1 MKKKLIT
8 KKKVFASIFALA
20 VVIIIGLNVI
30 LFPKLLQMAPNSS
43 DVIVAT
49 YDEVNLN
56 SANEAL
62 GNIITEE
69 TALSIAYENVTKED
83 LTYSFDFDS
92 ASVTIKYVYDSSS
105 FPAKNPIWIVI
116 YMNSYENYDL
126 QIPKELIEKIS
137 ESAWKSKQ
145 VWANKNGDVFA
156 HYDKYTGYII
166 AEIDAVTGKYIGY
179 TYMSDEDDVSY
190 ENSVAAYL
198 KQIYDI
204 DLK

>member
-1 MKKKLIT
+1 MITTSLRFDNILIYNDKRKVSNEKET
-8 KKKVFASIFALA
+8 YNKEKVFASIFALA

-30 LFPKLLQMAPNSS
+30 LFPKLLQMTPNSS

-105 FPAKNPIWIVI
+105 FPAKIR
-116 YMNSYENYDL
+116 YGL
-126 QIPKELIEKIS
+126 
-137 ESAWKSKQ
+137 
-145 VWANKNGDVFA
+145 
-156 HYDKYTGYII
+156 
-166 AEIDAVTGKYIGY
+166 
-179 TYMSDEDDVSY
+179 
-190 ENSVAAYL
+190 
-198 KQIYDI
+198 
-204 DLK
+204 

>member
-30 LFPKLLQMAPNSS
+30 LFPKLLQMTPNSS

-69 TALSIAYENVTKED
+69 TALSIAYENVTK
-83 LTYSFDFDS
+83 
-92 ASVTIKYVYDSSS
+92 
-105 FPAKNPIWIVI
+105 
-116 YMNSYENYDL
+116 
-126 QIPKELIEKIS
+126 KI
-137 ESAWKSKQ
+137 
-145 VWANKNGDVFA
+145 
-156 HYDKYTGYII
+156 
-166 AEIDAVTGKYIGY
+166 
-179 TYMSDEDDVSY
+179 
-190 ENSVAAYL
+190 
-198 KQIYDI
+198 
-204 DLK
+204 